1 MPAWTPA
8 SIASALWLDFSDT
21 SKLFDATS
29 GGSAVTNGVGIARA
43 EDKSGNGRHF
53 TQSTAGARP
62 TYTTGLQNS
71 LGGAVFDGGDSL
83 SHSTAST
90 WTFLHSAQS
99 TIFIVQ
105 KSGTVADPTAV
116 YAWLGNNGGTSSNI
130 GAFFGYDDRN
140 VLTGMTDSFNCSCTA
155 GAGVSVYAA
164 TNNSASAMVTDFRNV
179 LTPNT
184 HQLCTITSD
193 PTNATAASRVK
204 LAVNGGTL
212 VGNNERTGTASGS
225 APTFN
230 LQIGET
236 NGVGRMVGNI
246 LEIVILN
253 YAASTDIRQQ
263 MEGYLA
269 WKWGLQGSL
278 PSDHPWK
285 SFRPIYGASGLI
297 NSQSL
302 VGRGDLVSGRQLVGF
317 ST

>member
-8 SIASALWLDFSDT
+8 SISSALWLDFSDT
-21 SKLFDATS
+21 STLFDATA

-105 KSGTVADPTAV
+105 KSGTVADPGAIYV
-116 YAWLGNNGGTSSNI
+116 WLGNNGGTSSNR
-130 GAFFGYDDRN
+130 GVFFAYDDRN
-140 VLTGMTDSFNCSCTA
+140 VLTGMTDAFNCLC
-155 GAGVSVYAA
+155 SVGGGISAYASS
-164 TNNSASAMVTDFRNV
+164 NNTASAIVTDFRNV

-184 HQLCTITSD
+184 HQICTITSD

-204 LAVNGGTL
+204 VGVNGGTL
-212 VGNNERTGTASGS
+212 VGNSERTGTASTS

-246 LEIVILN
+246 LELIILD
-253 YAASTDIRQQ
+253 YAASTTVRQQ
-263 MEGYLA
+263 TEGYLA
-269 WKWGLQGSL
+269 WKWGLDGSL

-285 SFRPIYGASGLI
+285 SYPPQFGDARRRRSTMGAGIL
-297 NSQSL
+297 
-302 VGRGDLVSGRQLVGF
+302 
-317 ST
+317 